1 MSMDHHFLTPRFLNT
16 YCNTKP
22 QVDLPGGPVV
32 KNSPANAG
40 YMGSIHT
47 PEDPTCHVTNKSMY
61 RNSMSPCSSDHKLQ
75 LLSLH
80 ATTTEARML

>member
-40 YMGSIHT
+40 YMGSIPGLQRFSGGGPGNPLQDSCLENPMDRGAWWATVHRAA
-47 PEDPTCHVTNKSMY
+47 KS
-61 RNSMSPCSSDHKLQ
+61 Q
-75 LLSLH
+75 
-80 ATTTEARML
+80 T